1 MVEVVDSMALTV
13 EAKAPPL
20 KADRDGIMRV
30 GGTRVTLDTVV
41 NAFHEGNTAE
51 EIVSRY
57 PALKLADVYAVV
69 SYYLNNREAV
79 TRYLRQQEE
88 EATELW
94 DEIESKPDYRIFR
107 ERLLAATGKSS

>member
-1 MVEVVDSMALTV
+1 MPLAV
-13 EAKAPPL
+13 EAQAPPL
-20 KADRDGIMRV
+20 KADRDGVMRV
-30 GGTRVTLDTVV
+30 GATRVTLDAVV

-57 PALKLADVYAVV
+57 PVLKLADVYAVV

-88 EATELW
+88 EVSELW
-94 DEIESKPDYRIFR
+94 REIESKSDYQIFR